1 MLQRVFGKTVM
12 PAMVLTAFLLLG
24 SVQPMQASD
33 CEARIRK
40 AERNLERAI
49 RHYGLHSIEAERRR
63 DQLERAR
70 ARCRR

>member
-1 MLQRVFGKTVM
+1 MLQK
-12 PAMVLTAFLLLG
+12 VLSKAVVLALSGFLLLG
-24 SVQPMQASD
+24 SAQPMQAYD

-49 RHYGLHSIEAERRR
+49 RRHGIHSIEAERRR